1 MERNDVLE
9 KFERFFPAG
18 TTLFREGDEGNEM
31 YVLRSGKIELT
42 KRLRSMEKL
51 LGVFGAGDFLGEMA
65 ILNDTLRTA
74 TARVVEDARLLVI
87 DGVTFEDMLI
97 HNAEIALRMIKKMA
111 GRLSEADDQIA
122 TLLFRDSGARIVHAL
137 GILCEKEGGVE
148 EGRRRLLKITDH
160 ELAMM
165 TGLDLTT
172 VSAAVERLSRAGLV
186 NRASEGMEV
195 AARRKLEDY
204 LDFLDMKSRVEKS

>member
-1 MERNDVLE
+1 MEMNAVLE
-9 KFERFFPAG
+9 KYERFFPAG

-31 YVLRSGKIELT
+31 YVLRSGKIEVT
-42 KRLRSMEKL
+42 KRLRSMEKM
-51 LGVFGAGDFLGEMA
+51 LGVFGPGDFLGEMA
-65 ILNDTLRTA
+65 ILNDTHRTA
-74 TARVVEDARLLVI
+74 TARVVEDARLLII
-87 DGVTFEDMLI
+87 DGATFEDMLI

-111 GRLSEADDQIA
+111 ARLSEADDQIA

-137 GILCEKEGGVE
+137 GIICEKEGGVQG
-148 EGRRRLLKITDH
+148 GRRRLLKISDT

-186 NRASEGMEV
+186 TRAPEGMEV
-195 AARRKLEDY
+195 AARRKLEEY
-204 LDFLDMKSRVEKS
+204 LDFLDMKSRVEKA